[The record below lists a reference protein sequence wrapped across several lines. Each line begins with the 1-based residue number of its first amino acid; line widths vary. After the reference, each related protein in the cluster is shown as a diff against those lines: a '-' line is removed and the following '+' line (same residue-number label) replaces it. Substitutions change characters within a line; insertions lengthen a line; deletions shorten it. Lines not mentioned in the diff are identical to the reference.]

1 MAESPSIPGYLDG
14 LGKGNH
20 RGRSPDNVLHK
31 AGVSYGEITIQ
42 SPKYGELDSN
52 SPANL
57 ILRVSGFLESSTD
70 S

>member
-1 MAESPSIPGYLDG
+1 MAEFPSIPGYLDG
-14 LGKGNH
+14 LGKGKH
-20 RGRSPDNVLHK
+20 RGGKSDNVLHK

-42 SPKYGELDSN
+42 SPKYGELDSK
-52 SPANL
+52 SPTNL